1 MIVALCKLRLGVG
14 ITFASAFAFFC
25 FFSFFFYAFV
35 RLAATVHALCL
46 NSSCKV

>member
-25 FFSFFFYAFV
+25 FFFFLFHAFV
-35 RLAATVHALCL
+35 RLAATVHALCM
-46 NSSCKV
+46 NSNRKV